1 MLMKFT
7 SWWLIPLALLL
18 GLVLAFITG
27 SGWNPFKS
35 EGAVSASDIAS
46 VKMLT
51 DRKAPFDDFAEF
63 FDDVAETKG
72 GVYAFN
78 LMKTAPLPFGLD
90 QHLLGHVVGDILYE
104 QEGIDGMALCT
115 HDFRNACSH
124 TMVIGALID
133 FGEGALPQIR
143 DACHDAPGGTG
154 AYTMCFHG
162 LGHGVLAYNGYDM
175 EKTVAMC
182 GRFGTEEYNDRE
194 AIECFGGAIM
204 EIIGGGGH
212 DQETWAAKRKEYLH
226 KSDPFGICVSSI
238 VPDSYRPMCYNYMT
252 PFAFEAFGADM
263 AYPDPKIYERTFT
276 LCDEIPAGQSAERQS
291 CFGGLGKEFI
301 GIAIGRNF
309 TPDYEPNEE
318 QLQLMYDWC
327 ALTDVADG
335 HTYCVNSTMD
345 SLYWGG
351 ERPYETALTYCSIV
365 TNDDSRDQCFDKLIG
380 NVSFYVADTSY
391 RQSFCTAIP
400 SRYQNFCRERL
411 LQ

>member
-1 MLMKFT
+1 MRLN
-7 SWWLIPLALLL
+7 WRWLLPL
-18 GLVLAFITG
+18 GLILGLILAFAFG
-27 SGWNPFKS
+27 SGWGVLGLES
-35 EGAVSASDIAS
+35 AVSSKDIES
-46 VKMLT
+46 VKALT
-51 DRKAPFDDFAEF
+51 DRQAHFDDFAEF
-63 FDDVAETKG
+63 FGEVAEEKG

-90 QHLLGHVVGDILYE
+90 QHLLGHIVGDILYE

-133 FGEGALPQIR
+133 YGEGALPQIR

-182 GRFGTEEYNDRE
+182 GRFGTEEYNNRE

-212 DQETWAAKRKEYLH
+212 DEETWAMKRKEYLH
-226 KSDPFGICVSSI
+226 KSDPFGICESAI

-252 PFAFEAFGADM
+252 PFAFEAYDADM
-263 AYPDPKIYERTFT
+263 AYPDPKIYEKTFA
-276 LCDEIPAGQSAERQS
+276 LCDEVPKSQEAERQA

-301 GIAIGRNF
+301 GIATGRNF

-318 QLQLMYDWC
+318 QLGLMYDWC
-327 ALTDVADG
+327 TRAKPQDG
-335 HTYCVNSTMD
+335 LNYCINSTMD

-351 ERPYETALTYCSIV
+351 ERPYSTALSYCSLV
-365 TNDDSRDQCFDKLIG
+365 QDDESRDECFGKLIS
-380 NVSFYVADTSY
+380 NVAIYIADQNY
-391 RQSFCTAIP
+391 RHSFCAAMP
-400 SRYQNFCRERL
+400 SRYQNSCGEQL
-411 LQ
+411 LN

>member
-1 MLMKFT
+1 MRF
-7 SWWLIPLALLL
+7 WLYVLILIVGGVATALLFPKL
-18 GLVLAFITG
+18 NWFEAN
-27 SGWNPFKS
+27 S
-35 EGAVSASDIAS
+35 AVNDKDVEM
-46 VKMLT
+46 VKTLT
-51 DRKAPFDDFAEF
+51 DRGAPFDDFADLF
-63 FDDVAETKG
+63 GDVAETKG

-78 LMKTAPLPFGLD
+78 LMKTASLPFGLD

-104 QEGIDGMALCT
+104 QEGIDGMGLCT

-143 DACHDAPGGTG
+143 EACFNAPGGKG

-175 EKTVAMC
+175 EDTVAMC

-212 DQETWAAKRKEYLH
+212 DQETWAEKRKEYL
-226 KSDPFGICVSSI
+226 KPADPFGICKSNI
-238 VPDSYRPMCYNYMT
+238 VPDSWRPMCYNYMT

-263 AYPDPKIYERTFT
+263 AYPDPEIYKKTFA
-276 LCDEIPAGQSAERQS
+276 LCDKIPASQKAERQS

-318 QLQLMYDWC
+318 QLGLMYNWC
-327 ALTDVADG
+327 TRAEVQDG
-335 HTYCVNSTMD
+335 LNYCINSTMD

-351 ERPYETALTYCSIV
+351 ERPYETALSYCGLV
-365 TNDDSRDQCFDKLIG
+365 ANTESRDDCFGKLIW
-380 NVSFYVADTSY
+380 NVSFYIDDVNY
-391 RQSFCTAIP
+391 RQSFCDAIP
-400 SRYQNFCRERL
+400 SMYQNSCREQL
-411 LQ
+411 LD